1 MQIASFEKRLLAF
14 IIDYGIGIAIGIL
27 LYIFVFNN
35 LLGWHI
41 AYSFLVVFLTVFLY
55 YVSFVSLMTYLTN
68 GYTIGNF
75 IVRIKMVSIKFQRL
89 SYRQIIVKYIPLSL
103 LPCCAINAVYMLLKH
118 TEKTIFDELSH
129 TVSISIR

>member
-14 IIDYGIGIAIGIL
+14 IIDYGIGIAIGVL
-27 LYIFVFNN
+27 LYFFVFNG

-41 AYSFLVVFLTVFLY
+41 AYIFVIILVTLFIY
-55 YVSFVSLMTYLTN
+55 YALIVDLITYFTN
-68 GYTIGNF
+68 GYSIGNF
-75 IVRIKMVSIKFQRL
+75 IVGIKMVSIKFHRW
-89 SYRQIIVKYIPLSL
+89 SFRQILVKYISLSL
-103 LPCCAINAVYMLLKH
+103 LPCCMINAVYMLLKH